1 MAPKLPPP
9 ANTKAVFVG
18 PAWFATDKAS
28 VAPALDA
35 LAKDHATL
43 GGIYSSRRA
52 RRAIDKSWFNGEDDP
67 CPGAASHRKIA
78 GACRSAEPRRRSRDE
93 ATSGITTR
101 RRKSPK

>member
-35 LAKDHATL
+35 LAKDHATF
-43 GGIYSSRRA
+43 GEIYSSRRA
-52 RRAIDKSWFNGEDDP
+52 RRAIDKSRFERKDDP
-67 CPGAASHRKIA
+67 CCVVPEDNRRVSNGISRAAQTL
-78 GACRSAEPRRRSRDE
+78 SR
-93 ATSGITTR
+93 
-101 RRKSPK
+101 